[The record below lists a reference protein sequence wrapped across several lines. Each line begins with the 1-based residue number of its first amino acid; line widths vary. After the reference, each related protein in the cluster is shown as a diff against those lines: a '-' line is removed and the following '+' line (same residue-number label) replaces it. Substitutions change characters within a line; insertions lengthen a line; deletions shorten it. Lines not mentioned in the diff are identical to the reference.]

1 MMRKKMSKIT
11 KVSLAIIFVVLGF
24 LGYNSHNTKRM
35 VAENRSMLMDSYQSI
50 TDMQLMMEGFV
61 DLAPSEMEAIS
72 RKVAKEVSLEHF
84 RQFAENLNKDNEN
97 GKE

>member
-1 MMRKKMSKIT
+1 MSKIT
-11 KVSLAIIFVVLGF
+11 KVAIVTIFCI
-24 LGYNSHNTKRM
+24 LGYLGYKSHTTYKM

-61 DLAPSEMEAIS
+61 ELAPSEMESIS
-72 RKVAKEVSLEHF
+72 RRVAREVSLEHF
-84 RQFAENLNKDNEN
+84 SQFAEKLNKDNEN

>member
-1 MMRKKMSKIT
+1 MSKIT

-35 VAENRSMLMDSYQSI
+35 VAENRSMLMDSYQSL
-50 TDMQLMMEGFV
+50 TDLHIMMDSFTE
-61 DLAPSEMEAIS
+61 LAPHEMESIS
-72 RKVAKEVSLEHF
+72 RRVAKEVSLEHF

>member
-1 MMRKKMSKIT
+1 MSKIT
-11 KVSLAIIFVVLGF
+11 KVAIVTIFCI
-24 LGYNSHNTKRM
+24 LGYLGYKSHTTYKM

-50 TDMQLMMEGFV
+50 TDMKLLMEGFV
-61 DLAPSEMEAIS
+61 ELAPSEMESIS
-72 RKVAKEVSLEHF
+72 RRVAREVSLEHF

>member
-1 MMRKKMSKIT
+1 MSRIT
-11 KVSLAIIFVVLGF
+11 QAAIVIIFGI
-24 LGYNSHNTKRM
+24 LGYLGYKSHITHKM

-50 TDMQLMMEGFV
+50 TDLQLMMEGFV

-84 RQFAENLNKDNEN
+84 RQFT
-97 GKE
+97 

>member
-11 KVSLAIIFVVLGF
+11 KVAIVTIFCI
-24 LGYNSHNTKRM
+24 LGYLGYKSHTTYKM

>member
-1 MMRKKMSKIT
+1 MSKIT
-11 KVSLAIIFVVLGF
+11 KVAIVTIFCI
-24 LGYNSHNTKRM
+24 LGYLGYKSHTTYKM

-50 TDMQLMMEGFV
+50 TDMQLMMEGFLE
-61 DLAPSEMEAIS
+61 LAPSEMESIS
-72 RKVAKEVSLEHF
+72 RRVAREVSLEHF

>member
-1 MMRKKMSKIT
+1 MREKMSKIT
-11 KVSLAIIFVVLGF
+11 KVAIVTIFCVLGY
-24 LGYNSHNTKRM
+24 LGYKSHITHKM

>member
-1 MMRKKMSKIT
+1 MSKIT
-11 KVSLAIIFVVLGF
+11 KVAIVTIFCI
-24 LGYNSHNTKRM
+24 LGYLGYKSHITHKM

-50 TDMQLMMEGFV
+50 TDLQLMMEGFV
-61 DLAPSEMEAIS
+61 DLAPREMEAIS

-84 RQFAENLNKDNEN
+84 RQFAENLNKDDEN